1 MTLRSYLTI
10 MITGTVISW
19 VTFIVVLYTINPL
32 ITNWLGFSFFYFSL
46 FLSITGTAAI
56 LGFLIRF
63 VGLKKELVFRSVK
76 AAFRQSFLFAFLI
89 IISLILLSFNLFT
102 WINVLLLI
110 ICLSVLEYF
119 LINDKPRY
127 NNFMKGEEGGELD
140 INNLKDN

>member
-10 MITGTVISW
+10 MITGTIISW
-19 VTFIVVLYTINPL
+19 ITFIVVLYTINPF
-32 ITNWLGFSFFYFSL
+32 ITNWLGFTFFYLSL

-63 VGLKKELVFRSVK
+63 VGLKKELAFRSVK

-89 IISLILLSFNLFT
+89 IASLVLLSFDLFT
-102 WINVLLLI
+102 WINVILLI

-127 NNFMKGEEGGELD
+127 KKVDQEAGDVD
-140 INNLKDN
+140 IDAF